1 MRIRISEET
10 INKIHLSKICFVY
23 FFLHH
28 KHKFELLKY
37 RYLIPGVT
45 IRTRNLI
52 YIRMC
57 WMYTNVNSIRFKTL
71 LMIYV
76 MHGLWYILYIG
87 VCKRRAKLYIRAKV
101 KLIISEETSHLYSL
115 SASVKCNLSNFLANA
130 TAEYFWT

>member
-57 WMYTNVNSIRFKTL
+57 WMYTNVNSIAMLSFTG
-71 LMIYV
+71 V
-76 MHGLWYILYIG
+76 TAYILYFKILRFDDKHVLCPYTKVQRSIFALFAFCFNLIKIDPKHK
-87 VCKRRAKLYIRAKV
+87 VCLND
-101 KLIISEETSHLYSL
+101 T
-115 SASVKCNLSNFLANA
+115 
-130 TAEYFWT
+130 